1 MAEGTLSN
9 EIKPLFE
16 ETAQQLADAIEDANK
31 ATQEIYD
38 LLPEFTDNIFRRVE
52 EEMLAK
58 MLTAAERFAKASFLT
73 RWYWKRKVEKS
84 RSAFEETH
92 KAFEEWRGKYA
103 NH

>member
-1 MAEGTLSN
+1 MAERTLSS
-9 EIKPLFE
+9 EIEPLSE
-16 ETAQQLADAIEDANK
+16 DVAKGLADAIEEAN
-31 ATQEIYD
+31 AAQEDFIEQ
-38 LLPEFTDNIFRRVE
+38 LPGLCDGVLRTVE
-52 EEMLAK
+52 TEMAVKTLSY
-58 MLTAAERFAKASFLT
+58 AERFAKASFLT